1 MKSFVALIAITLPL
15 CFAPA
20 HASPELAAK
29 SKCMMCHD
37 VEKKKMG
44 PSFKDV
50 SAKYKGDKAAEAML
64 ADGILHGVK
73 GKWGKIPMAAQ
84 KVDPADAQLLSKW
97 ILTL

>member
-1 MKSFVALIAITLPL
+1 MKPFVALIAIALPL

-20 HASPELAAK
+20 HASLELAAK

-44 PSFKDV
+44 PAFKEI

-64 ADGILHGVK
+64 ADSMLNGVK
-73 GKWGKIPMAAQ
+73 DKWGKIPMAAQ
-84 KVDPADAQLLSKW
+84 KIAPVDAQQLSKW

>member
-1 MKSFVALIAITLPL
+1 MKTLVALIAIAAPL

-29 SKCMMCHD
+29 SKCMTCHE

-44 PSFKDV
+44 PTFKDI
-50 SAKYKGDKAAEAML
+50 SAKYKGDATAEAML
-64 ADGILHGVK
+64 TDSILKGAK
-73 GKWGKIPMAAQ
+73 GKWGKIPMPAQ
-84 KVDPADAQLLSKW
+84 KVSPADAQALSKW